1 MFPLTTG
8 RKISWQRKTPWGDWL
23 QNWSWIFS
31 GTLDKSIR
39 NWLQL
44 LEKETSRPQLKIVR
58 LLIEHEVYQEAKDY
72 LEKCLGLDATQDGE
86 IYYLLG
92 RCCLA
97 QGLLRESSEA
107 IDKALDQEP
116 QNAVY
121 LEIKADIMLEL
132 GDHKSAIE
140 ILNKAIVT
148 NPKNSEMIYRL
159 GTIYTY
165 QGDHLEALRC
175 YQGCC
180 EIKPHNPIYW
190 EMKAESHLQL
200 QQIRQAAVSFD
211 RALRYG
217 VNPDN
222 VARLAYC
229 YVQLNEFKKGIHY
242 FKMVL
247 KHEPDHYDA
256 LCNLAAVY
264 QNMGRSLEALNLQE
278 RAYSLCKN
286 DPILLNNMAYTL
298 VQLGRSRKATEYYQE
313 ALKLAQGHPL
323 ILYNLAVCH
332 VQKGNWEAGID
343 SLERLL
349 RIQPDHSEGWA
360 LLGNI
365 YDQLAEYDRAIDCFN
380 RALKLA

>member
-1 MFPLTTG
+1 MFPLSPG
-8 RKISWQRKTPWGDWL
+8 RKISWQGNITWLARL
-23 QNWSWIFS
+23 QNWSWILS
-31 GTLDKSIR
+31 GQSEKSIE

-44 LEKETSRPQLKIVR
+44 LKKESAHPQLHVA
-58 LLIEHEVYQEAKDY
+58 LQLIEHEIYQEARDY
-72 LEKCLGLDATQDGE
+72 LESIIGLDPTKDGE
-86 IYYLLG
+86 IHYLRA
-92 RCCLA
+92 RCYLA
-97 QGLLRESSEA
+97 QGLVREAGEA
-107 IDKALDQEP
+107 IQAALEKEP
-116 QNAVY
+116 QNSLY
-121 LEIKADIMLEL
+121 LEKLSDILLEQ
-132 GDHKSAIE
+132 GDWQAAIE
-140 ILNKAIVT
+140 ILNKAICT
-148 NPKNSEMIYRL
+148 NPKNSEIVFRL
-159 GTIYTY
+159 GSIYTY
-165 QGDHLEALRC
+165 HGEHLEALRC

-180 EIKPHNPIYW
+180 ELKPHRAVYW

-200 QQIRQAAVSFD
+200 RQMPQAAASFD

-217 VNPDN
+217 VNPDI

-229 YVQLNEFKKGIHY
+229 YIQMNEIKKGIHY
-242 FKMVL
+242 YKQVL

-264 QNMGRSLEALNLQE
+264 QNMGRSLEALNLQDK
-278 RAYSLCKN
+278 AYALCKN

-332 VQKGNWEAGID
+332 VQKGSWEAGID
-343 SLERLL
+343 TLERLL
-349 RIQPDHSEGWA
+349 QIKAEHSEGWA

-365 YDQLAEYDRAIDCFN
+365 YDQLSEYDRAIDCFN